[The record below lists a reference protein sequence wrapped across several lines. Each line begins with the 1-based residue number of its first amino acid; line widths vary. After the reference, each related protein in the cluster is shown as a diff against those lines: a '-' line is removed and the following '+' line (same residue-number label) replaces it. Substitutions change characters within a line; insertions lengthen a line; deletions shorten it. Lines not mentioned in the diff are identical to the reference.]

1 MTSIDEAIDL
11 SLESTTS
18 CERSLGQ
25 LNSKLQ
31 SSLQLMERADR

>member
-11 SLESTTS
+11 SLESTVS

-25 LNSKLQ
+25 PKRKLQ
-31 SSLQLMERADR
+31 SFPQLIECADY